1 MFYRSICWFTC
12 IFVAV
17 VIASDY
23 NDTDVITGFDSPVTV
38 NHLRTSS
45 TELPTTER
53 ELAHQQ
59 PSVTPQTPVAAE
71 HGSPGVKYV
80 CGQQVVGQLSV
91 ENAAAAAVLAL
102 RHSCSSLKQAAVAFI
117 KAHTHQVVTT
127 QGWADAT
134 VSHPHSVVE
143 LTRLLAEPPAET
155 STAAT
160 PGGRPTTG
168 SQPHGDRGRTPY
180 VAALPTANHHTPP
193 PDDATISHM
202 RNFSRQDKNRL
213 LIKAAMVGATAD
225 LRALLAAG
233 ADVRARDEAWQGWTA
248 LHWTADRGHVEAA
261 RLLLEAGA
269 EVRARTRQDSTVL
282 HLAAS
287 SGHAAVVQLF
297 TDSTMYSVNPNA
309 VDISSQ
315 TPLHCAA
322 SWGRAEAAFAL
333 LVAGADRDATD
344 ASDLTPLDIAV
355 KRNRQEVVQML
366 LPR

>member
-12 IFVAV
+12 IFVAA

-23 NDTDVITGFDSPVTV
+23 NDTDVITGFDSVVTV
-38 NHLRTSS
+38 SHLRTSS

-53 ELAHQQ
+53 DVAHQQ
-59 PSVTPQTPVAAE
+59 PSVTPQMPVVAE
-71 HGSPGVKYV
+71 HSSSDQKDV
-80 CGQQVVGQLSV
+80 CEQQVVGQLSV
-91 ENAAAAAVLAL
+91 ESAAAAAVHAL

-117 KAHTHQVVTT
+117 KAHTHQVVMT

-155 STAAT
+155 
-160 PGGRPTTG
+160 
-168 SQPHGDRGRTPY
+168 
-180 VAALPTANHHTPP
+180 
-193 PDDATISHM
+193 
-202 RNFSRQDKNRL
+202 RNFSKQDKNRL

-233 ADVRARDEAWQGWTA
+233 ADVGARDEAWESWTA

-269 EVRARTRQDSTVL
+269 EVGARTRQESTVL
-282 HLAAS
+282 HLAAC
-287 SGHAAVVQLF
+287 SGHAAMVQLF
-297 TDSTMYSVNPNA
+297 TDSTMYSVDPNA
-309 VDISSQ
+309 AGTYSQ

-333 LVAGADRDATD
+333 LVAGADREATD

-355 KRNRQEVVQML
+355 KRNRQEVIQML
-366 LPR
+366 SPR

>member
-155 STAAT
+155 
-160 PGGRPTTG
+160 
-168 SQPHGDRGRTPY
+168 
-180 VAALPTANHHTPP
+180 
-193 PDDATISHM
+193 

>member
-1 MFYRSICWFTC
+1 MFYRSIYWFTC

-23 NDTDVITGFDSPVTV
+23 NDTDVITGFDSEVTV

-53 ELAHQQ
+53 DVAHQQ
-59 PSVTPQTPVAAE
+59 PSVTPQMPVAAE
-71 HGSPGVKYV
+71 HSSSDLKYV
-80 CGQQVVGQLSV
+80 CEQQVVGQLSV
-91 ENAAAAAVLAL
+91 ENAAAAAVHAL

-117 KAHTHQVVTT
+117 KAHTHQVVMT

-155 STAAT
+155 
-160 PGGRPTTG
+160 
-168 SQPHGDRGRTPY
+168 
-180 VAALPTANHHTPP
+180 
-193 PDDATISHM
+193 
-202 RNFSRQDKNRL
+202 RNFSKQDKDRL

-233 ADVRARDEAWQGWTA
+233 ADVGARDEAWESWTA

-269 EVRARTRQDSTVL
+269 EVGARTRQESTVL
-282 HLAAS
+282 HLAAC

-297 TDSTMYSVNPNA
+297 TDSTMYSVDPNA
-309 VDISSQ
+309 ADIHSQ

-333 LVAGADRDATD
+333 LVAGADREATD

-355 KRNRQEVVQML
+355 RRNRQEVMQML
-366 LPR
+366 SPR

>member
-23 NDTDVITGFDSPVTV
+23 NDTDVITGFDSEVTV

-53 ELAHQQ
+53 DLAHQQ
-59 PSVTPQTPVAAE
+59 PSVTPQMPVAAK
-71 HGSPGVKYV
+71 HSSPDLKDV
-80 CGQQVVGQLSV
+80 CEQQVVGQLSV
-91 ENAAAAAVLAL
+91 ENAAAAAVHAL
-102 RHSCSSLKQAAVAFI
+102 RHSCSSLKQATVAFI
-117 KAHTHQVVTT
+117 KAHTHQVVMT

-160 PGGRPTTG
+160 PGG
-168 SQPHGDRGRTPY
+168 SDRGRTPY

-193 PDDATISHM
+193 LDDATISHM
-202 RNFSRQDKNRL
+202 RNFSKQDKNRL
-213 LIKAAMVGATAD
+213 LIKAAMVGSTAD

-233 ADVRARDEAWQGWTA
+233 ADVGARDETWESWTA

-269 EVRARTRQDSTVL
+269 EVGARTRQESTVL
-282 HLAAS
+282 HLAAC

-297 TDSTMYSVNPNA
+297 TDSTKYSVDPNA
-309 VDISSQ
+309 ADAYSQ

-333 LVAGADRDATD
+333 LVAGADRKATD
-344 ASDLTPLDIAV
+344 ASDHTPLDIAV

-366 LPR
+366 SPR

>member
-23 NDTDVITGFDSPVTV
+23 NDTDVITGFDSEVTV

-53 ELAHQQ
+53 DLAHQQ
-59 PSVTPQTPVAAE
+59 PSVTPQMPVAAK
-71 HGSPGVKYV
+71 HSSPDLKDV
-80 CGQQVVGQLSV
+80 CEQQVVGQLSV
-91 ENAAAAAVLAL
+91 ENAAAAAVHAL
-102 RHSCSSLKQAAVAFI
+102 RHSCSSLKQATVAFI
-117 KAHTHQVVTT
+117 KAHTHQVVMT

-155 STAAT
+155 
-160 PGGRPTTG
+160 
-168 SQPHGDRGRTPY
+168 
-180 VAALPTANHHTPP
+180 
-193 PDDATISHM
+193 
-202 RNFSRQDKNRL
+202 RNFSKQDKNRL
-213 LIKAAMVGATAD
+213 LIKAAMVGSTAD

-233 ADVRARDEAWQGWTA
+233 ADVGARDETWESWTA

-269 EVRARTRQDSTVL
+269 EVGARTRQESTVL
-282 HLAAS
+282 HLAAC

-297 TDSTMYSVNPNA
+297 TDSTKYSVDPNA
-309 VDISSQ
+309 ADAYSQ

-333 LVAGADRDATD
+333 LVAGADRKATD
-344 ASDLTPLDIAV
+344 ASDHTPLDIAV

-366 LPR
+366 SPR